1 MRYFTRLP
9 TVKYVGLHWPRLPN
23 SLPAWRP
30 RVVGQLEHLDVVA
43 EAAERALDEEVVRQ
57 RSGRR

>member
-23 SLPAWRP
+23 SLPTWSAAF
-30 RVVGQLEHLDVVA
+30 VGQSEHLHVVA
-43 EAAERALDEEVVRQ
+43 DAPEAGLDEVVVRD
-57 RSGRR
+57 R